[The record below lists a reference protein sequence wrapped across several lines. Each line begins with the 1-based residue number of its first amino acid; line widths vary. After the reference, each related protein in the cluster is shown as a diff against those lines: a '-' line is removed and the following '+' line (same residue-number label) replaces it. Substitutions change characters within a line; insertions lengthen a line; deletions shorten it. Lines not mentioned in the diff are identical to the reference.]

1 MAEPWGD
8 ALIVLK
14 LAIFE
19 LAASVGVVAAT
30 QIQLLNT
37 ALNVCGVIAFMLM
50 LWLAPRAF
58 KAKTMEAELAEKDR
72 TIKSRTE
79 AMEVAED
86 LAQQSKDKSAE
97 LGASLDESR
106 HEASAW
112 QARYDEQARYTA
124 GPALQAITGLL
135 ERSEQEAARRHKE
148 MLLALRALRSNRFW
162 EDDDSHGAG
171 PVDS

>member
-14 LAIFE
+14 LAAVE
-19 LAASVGVVAAT
+19 LVSAVGLVAAS

-37 ALNVCGVIAFMLM
+37 ALNVFGVIAFLLM

-58 KAKTMEAELAEKDR
+58 KAKGMEAELAEKDR

-86 LAQQSKDKSAE
+86 LTEQAKEKSAE
-97 LGASLDESR
+97 LGTMLDEAR

-162 EDDDSHGAG
+162 DDEDSQSAG
-171 PVDS
+171 PVGS